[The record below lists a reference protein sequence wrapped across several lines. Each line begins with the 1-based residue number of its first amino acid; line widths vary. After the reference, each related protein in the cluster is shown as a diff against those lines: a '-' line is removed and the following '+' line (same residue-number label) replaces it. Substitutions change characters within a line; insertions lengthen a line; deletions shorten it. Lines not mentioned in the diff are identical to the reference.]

1 MDILHHTAMGA
12 IGSVALSA
20 GGHPVSGMAFLAA
33 SVLPDLDVL
42 FMAFGKR
49 AYLKNHQGASH
60 SLLVSPFLAGLVAAP
75 LMLFLWP
82 DWRFF
87 VFALLAVWLH
97 ILLDV
102 CNTFGVAWLWPL
114 SRRRDCLDAVF
125 FIDLTAWLITATA
138 LVTILLTRNPW
149 VSIVYAVLLAGYFVA
164 KAYQQ
169 RNGKRLLG
177 CTLAIPSGLYPFELL
192 ALDGRGNGVRIYT
205 VNVRSGEVR
214 NKRRYKAV
222 PEQYEAMAERSPIY
236 RDMRRI
242 TRYLYITEAEE
253 CDDGAIV
260 IVAHDLGIRNF
271 GGKFG
276 RTTLRFDRE
285 GNLKHEMANI

>member
-1 MDILHHTAMGA
+1 MDILHHTAIGA
-12 IGSVALSA
+12 IGSVALTAS
-20 GGHPVSGMAFLAA
+20 GHPVSGMAFLVA
-33 SVLPDLDVL
+33 STLPDLDVL
-42 FMAFGKR
+42 FMALGKR

-60 SLLVSPFLAGLVAAP
+60 SLLVSPFLASLVGVP

-125 FIDLTAWLITATA
+125 FIDLTAWLITGVA
-138 LVTILLTRNPW
+138 LVTILMTRIPW
-149 VSIVYAVLLAGYFVA
+149 VAVVYAVALAGYFVA
-164 KAYQQ
+164 KAYLQ
-169 RNGKRLLG
+169 RNGRRRLG
-177 CTLAIPSGLYPFELL
+177 CTLAIPSGLHPLELL
-192 ALDGRGNGVRIYT
+192 ALDERGKGVRVYT

-214 NKRRYKAV
+214 NKRRYEAV
-222 PEQYEAMAERSPIY
+222 PQKYEAMAERSPVY

-242 TRYLYITEAEE
+242 TRYLYITEVEE
-253 CDDGAIV
+253 RNDGEIA
-260 IVAHDLGIRNF
+260 IVAHDLGVRNF

-276 RTTLRFDRE
+276 RTTLRFDKP
-285 GNLKHEMANI
+285 GNLTHEMANV